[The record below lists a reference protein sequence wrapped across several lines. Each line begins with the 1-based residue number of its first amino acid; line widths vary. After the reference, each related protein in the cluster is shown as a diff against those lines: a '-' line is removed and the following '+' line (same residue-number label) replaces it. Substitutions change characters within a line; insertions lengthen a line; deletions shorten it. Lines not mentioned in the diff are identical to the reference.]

1 MATAVI
7 IGTGRV
13 PMVVDSS
20 SWFFII
26 AGELAISIE
35 VASGTWPLE
44 MKCSDLGY
52 CVDEYG
58 GVALYVIAL
67 SAA

>member
-35 VASGTWPLE
+35 VATGIWSLE
-44 MKCSDLGY
+44 MKCLDMGY
-52 CVDEYG
+52 CVDECG
-58 GVALYVIAL
+58 GVSLYVIAL
-67 SAA
+67 SAV